1 MCVRRGLQEVQA
13 EKEAKRADKLAKRE
27 AKRAASMRA
36 ENTPPVAVTA
46 AADLDG
52 LYMDRLPVARAILMP
67 TPVAMPNLAR
77 AAVELGV
84 TLDAA

>member
-46 AADLDG
+46 AAPIAAYMDG
-52 LYMDRLPVARAILMP
+52 LPVVRAVPMC
-67 TPVAMPNLAR
+67 TPVPMPNLAR
-77 AAVELGV
+77 AAAALGV
-84 TLDAA
+84 DTVAA